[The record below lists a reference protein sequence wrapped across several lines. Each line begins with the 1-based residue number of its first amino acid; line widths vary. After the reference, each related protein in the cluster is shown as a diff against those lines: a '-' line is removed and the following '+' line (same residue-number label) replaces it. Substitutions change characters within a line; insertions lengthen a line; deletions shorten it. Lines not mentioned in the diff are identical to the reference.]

1 MANNPNTVVTYQFSF
16 EDFTF
21 TYYLKSTIVA
31 ADVGKAVTIDTTARN
46 AVKLAGAGDPVF
58 GRLETFEDRV
68 QEGTKVGAVS
78 RKFRSKLATTGTAP
92 AIGDHV
98 VGTATAGTVTT
109 GTATVNDPRNH
120 VIEVGTGYV
129 IVEKL

>member
-1 MANNPNTVVTYQFSF
+1 VANNPNTVVTYQFSF

-21 TYYLKSTIVA
+21 TYYLKSTITA

-68 QEGTKVGAVS
+68 QEGMKVGAVS
-78 RKFRSKLATTGTAP
+78 RKFRSKLPTTGTAP

-98 VGTATAGTVTT
+98 VGHATAGTVTT
-109 GTATVNDPRNH
+109 GTATVNDPRNF
-120 VIEVGTGYV
+120 VVEVQTGYV
-129 IVEKL
+129 IVEKF